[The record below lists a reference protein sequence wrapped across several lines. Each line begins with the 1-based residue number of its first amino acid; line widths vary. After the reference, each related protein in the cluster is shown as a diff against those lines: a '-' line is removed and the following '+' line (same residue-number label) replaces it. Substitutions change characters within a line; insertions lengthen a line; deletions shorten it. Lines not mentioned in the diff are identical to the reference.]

1 LKSSNVE
8 NWDVN
13 HKKVAKLYS
22 HKLRLKFK
30 KWTNGIKSVLFWHSY
45 PQKTL
50 LEGLL
55 QNTYELFSL

>member
-8 NWDVN
+8 NWDVT

-22 HKLRLKFK
+22 HKLKLKLK
-30 KWTNGIKSVLFWHSY
+30 KGTNEIKSVLFWHTY
-45 PQKTL
+45 PQNTL

-55 QNTYELFSL
+55 QNTYELLSL